1 MEVSYVNS
9 SFLSVKM
16 VVIVINETFIKI
28 LTDIRQLQ
36 LF

>member
-16 VVIVINETFIKI
+16 VVIVINEIFFKI

>member
-28 LTDIRQLQ
+28 LTDRQLQ